1 MPVLRAEAL
10 EKPLLSAALLMIV
23 AAHAPSDAAIMSATN
38 VTLRRGSSA
47 ADAAHGARSST
58 SWGEGGAIAAV
69 VDRGDGVAAR

>member
-38 VTLRRGSSA
+38 VTL
-47 ADAAHGARSST
+47 
-58 SWGEGGAIAAV
+58 
-69 VDRGDGVAAR
+69 